1 MKKRI
6 LVVSDNKHLSEELQQ
21 KLVGNTDLLTVAAV
35 SSDAGIELAF
45 QLKPHLILL
54 DSGLGG
60 LSDDGVCRRLRKIW
74 ETSKIPLI
82 VLLDAVSTGTEAY
95 ARSLG
100 ADDYHLKPLGSEEL
114 SRKVRIALRHSRP
127 DGKTEEIFDDG
138 RLYVDFDAYLVRV
151 NHHEPKLTLKEFS
164 LLKFLIQ
171 NQGRVFS
178 RAKLLDAVWG
188 HPSTKTKTVDVHVR
202 RIRQKLGLGSEE
214 YIQTII
220 SVGYLFKPQN
230 EQSMPLSARPGLSS
244 R

>member
-100 ADDYHLKPLGSEEL
+100 ADDYLLKPPGPKNSILPQPVSAKPATVTAGA
-114 SRKVRIALRHSRP
+114 VGDALMQ
-127 DGKTEEIFDDG
+127 
-138 RLYVDFDAYLVRV
+138 LLVRPAR
-151 NHHEPKLTLKEFS
+151 NLANKLMT
-164 LLKFLIQ
+164 Q
-171 NQGRVFS
+171 PWQGTTGQ
-178 RAKLLDAVWG
+178 RAHRL
-188 HPSTKTKTVDVHVR
+188 PSMMT
-202 RIRQKLGLGSEE
+202 GS
-214 YIQTII
+214 
-220 SVGYLFKPQN
+220 
-230 EQSMPLSARPGLSS
+230 
-244 R
+244 

>member
-1 MKKRI
+1 MKRRLLI
-6 LVVSDNKHLSEELQQ
+6 VSDNKHLSEELQQ
-21 KLVGNTDLLTVAAV
+21 KLGGNTDLLTVTAV

-82 VLLDAVSTGTEAY
+82 VLLDAGSTGAEAY
-95 ARSLG
+95 ARTLG
-100 ADDYHLKPLGSEEL
+100 ADYYLLKPVVSEEL
-114 SRKVRIALRHSRP
+114 SRKVRIALRHSRH
-127 DGKTEEIFDDG
+127 DGESKEVFDDG
-138 RLYVDFDAYLVRV
+138 RLYIDFDAYLVRL
-151 NHHEPKLTLKEFS
+151 NHREPKLTLKEFS

-178 RAKLLDAVWG
+178 RAKLLDVVWG
-188 HPSTKTKTVDVHVR
+188 HQSSKTRTVDVHVR
-202 RIRQKLGLGSEE
+202 RIRKKLGLRSEE

-230 EQSMPLSARPGLSS
+230 EQSKPLIAQPGVSS
-244 R
+244 I

>member
-6 LVVSDNKHLSEELQQ
+6 LVVTDDKHLSEELQQ
-21 KLVGNTDLLTVAAV
+21 KLEGNTDLLTVTAV

-60 LSDDGVCRRLRKIW
+60 LSDDAVCRRLRKIW
-74 ETSKIPLI
+74 ETGKIPLI
-82 VLLDAVSTGTEAY
+82 VLLDAVSTRAEAY
-95 ARSLG
+95 VRSLG
-100 ADDYHLKPLGSEEL
+100 ADDYLVKPIVSEEL
-114 SRKVRIALRHSRP
+114 GRKVRIALRHSR
-127 DGKTEEIFDDG
+127 DDSETKDIFDDG
-138 RLYVDFDAYLVRV
+138 RLYIDFDGYLVRV
-151 NHHEPKLTLKEFS
+151 NNREPKLTLKEFT

-178 RAKLLDAVWG
+178 RNKLLDVVWG
-188 HPSTKTKTVDVHVR
+188 RQSSKTRTVDVHVR
-202 RIRQKLGLGSEE
+202 RIRQKLGLGSED

-230 EQSMPLSARPGLSS
+230 DEHPMLA
-244 R
+244 

>member
-6 LVVSDNKHLSEELQQ
+6 LIVTDDKHLSEELQQ
-21 KLVGNTDLLTVAAV
+21 KLEGNTDLLTVTAV
-35 SSDAGIELAF
+35 SPDAGIELAL
-45 QLKPHLILL
+45 QLKPHLMLL

-60 LSDDGVCRRLRKIW
+60 LSDDVVCQRLRRTW

-82 VLLDAVSTGTEAY
+82 VLLDAVSTGAEAY

-100 ADDYHLKPLGSEEL
+100 ADDYLLKPVLSEEL
-114 SRKVRIALRHSRP
+114 SRKVRIALRHSRN
-127 DGKTEEIFDDG
+127 DGETKEVFDDG
-138 RLYVDFDAYLVRV
+138 RLYIDFDAYLVRV
-151 NHHEPKLTLKEFS
+151 NHQEPKLTLKEFS

-178 RAKLLDAVWG
+178 RAKLLDVVWG
-188 HPSTKTKTVDVHVR
+188 HQSSKTRTVDVHVR
-202 RIRQKLGLGSEE
+202 RIRKKLGPGSEE

-230 EQSMPLSARPGLSS
+230 EQSMSLSAQPGMSS
-244 R
+244 I